1 MQYSKIA
8 GRIRTQI
15 RKFSGELSAGISKP
29 AGRFVTEA
37 IYGIGA
43 RQSVMLSE
51 IARSLNED
59 ITFKKTEDRL
69 SREINR
75 RGLGESVENNLL
87 SIASG
92 RIRED
97 TLLIVDLSDISK
109 RYARK
114 MEYMAGVHDGSTGGV
129 GNGYWTLQIVG
140 TEAQG
145 VHITPLLH
153 RLYSQRAPGFR
164 SENDEIIAG
173 VKTVQ
178 SATGG
183 KGIYVIDRGAD
194 RNKILHPLLN
204 RKARFIIR
212 MVGTR
217 HLVYRGRHIPTS
229 ELGERCPMLFKEQII
244 REEDGKGKSYM
255 IEYGYRSVR
264 LPGRK
269 EKLTLVVVRGF
280 GWKPMLLLT
289 NTKVKRS
296 RKSVYFIV
304 HAYLKRWHVEETIR
318 CIKQTYDL
326 ENIRLLKYQ
335 SLQNMIVLV
344 LCAMYFAAVK
354 MGDSIRLGVL
364 AHHALKEAKRLF
376 GIPDF
381 RYYAIADGIK
391 TLLEG
396 FRRPFMVKE
405 TLKTKTLQTNLF
417 VP

>member
-1 MQYSKIA
+1 VQYSRIA
-8 GRIRTQI
+8 GKIRRQI
-15 RKFSGELSAGISKP
+15 KRFSGELSHGISKP
-29 AGRFVTEA
+29 ASRFVTEA
-37 IYGIGA
+37 VYGIGA

-75 RGLGESVENNLL
+75 EGLGRAVEENLL
-87 SIASG
+87 SIAKG

-97 TLLIVDLSDISK
+97 TLLVVDLSDISK
-109 RYARK
+109 RYARS
-114 MEYMAGVHDGSTGGV
+114 MEYMAGVHDGSTGGI

-140 TEAQG
+140 TESEG

-153 RLYSQRAPGFR
+153 RLYSQKAPGFG
-164 SENDEIIAG
+164 SENDEILAG
-173 VKTVQ
+173 VRTVH
-178 SATGG
+178 SATSG

-194 RNKILHPLLN
+194 RKKLLHPLLN

-217 HLVYRGRHIPTS
+217 HLVYRGRHILAS
-229 ELGERCPMLFKEQII
+229 ELGERCPMLFKEQVV
-244 REEDGKGKSYM
+244 REENGKEKGYQ

-264 LPGRK
+264 LPGRDD
-269 EKLTLVVVRGF
+269 KLSLVVVRGF
-280 GWKPMLLLT
+280 GRNPMLLLT
-289 NTKVKRS
+289 NVEVKRS
-296 RKSVYFIV
+296 RSSVYFIV

-318 CIKQTYDL
+318 CMKQTYDL
-326 ENIRLLKYQ
+326 ENIRLLKYR

-344 LCAMYFAAVK
+344 LCAMYFAAVHL
-354 MGDSIRLGVL
+354 GDSIRLGVL

-381 RYYAIADGIK
+381 RYYAMADGIK

-396 FRRPFMVKE
+396 FRKPFLEKE
-405 TLKTKTLQTNLF
+405 TLNPRTLQTSLF
-417 VP
+417 GP